1 MTWSE
6 RRIVRQSLPLTE
18 PPMAVNELGGTF
30 PPHFPVS
37 FGTENSSVVTAQTGS
52 TALIPCVVQNIGDGL
67 VS

>member
-1 MTWSE
+1 
-6 RRIVRQSLPLTE
+6 
-18 PPMAVNELGGTF
+18 MAVNELGGTF

-67 VS
+67 VSSRMFLLLSCEINFLYFL

>member
-1 MTWSE
+1 
-6 RRIVRQSLPLTE
+6 
-18 PPMAVNELGGTF
+18 MAVNELGGTF

-67 VS
+67 VSWKLYHLFLSLVNVFKI